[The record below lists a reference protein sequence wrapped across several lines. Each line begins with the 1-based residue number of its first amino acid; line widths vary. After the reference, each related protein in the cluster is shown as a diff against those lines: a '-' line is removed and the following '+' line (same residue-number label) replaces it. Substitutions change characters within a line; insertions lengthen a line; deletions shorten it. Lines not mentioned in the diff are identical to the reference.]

1 MRHHK
6 ATMQKY
12 NTYKEEQRDDT
23 PCNRGGDTT
32 TTTPSTPSSIQKT
45 DIGVW
50 GTLFSPEKSVPS
62 CQSNYMIP
70 DDGMTTSPITTT
82 PGGVP
87 SYGNTREEDNK
98 GINHHSFGNMSK
110 GMIRTFQTTVQNNTR
125 SEQMMPES
133 SPISPK
139 LQSRLSRAAM
149 ETTRIANAVHHL
161 AIVDGVSDKL
171 SSVNDKLGSV
181 MRSGTASLSSF
192 TSRAGGGDTKLYNT
206 SCSDSGSSGRDSIYN
221 TPPRTR
227 GSTVSASEVVNTSAQ
242 KVMNVFKRQNTY
254 PVFGNGHAENTDN
267 NIKGAK
273 DVSFDY
279 QLMKD
284 NE

>member
-1 MRHHK
+1 M
-6 ATMQKY
+6 
-12 NTYKEEQRDDT
+12 EEQRDDA
-23 PCNRGGDTT
+23 PCHRGGDTT
-32 TTTPSTPSSIQKT
+32 ITPTTPSSIPKT

-70 DDGMTTSPITTT
+70 DDGMATSTR
-82 PGGVP
+82 GVP

-98 GINHHSFGNMSK
+98 GVNHSFGNMSK

-125 SEQMMPES
+125 SEQMMPEN
-133 SPISPK
+133 SPVSPK
-139 LQSRLSRAAM
+139 FQSRLSRAAM
-149 ETTRIANAVHHL
+149 ETSRIANAVQHS

-181 MRSGTASLSSF
+181 MRSGSASLSSF
-192 TSRAGGGDTKLYNT
+192 TSRAGGGETKLYNT
-206 SCSDSGSSGRDSIYN
+206 SCSDSGSDRGIYN
-221 TPPRTR
+221 TPPRTW
-227 GSTVSASEVVNTSAQ
+227 GSAVSASEVVNTSAQ
-242 KVMNVFKRQNTY
+242 KVMKVFKRQNTY
-254 PVFGNGHAENTDN
+254 PVFGDGHAENTDN
-267 NIKGAK
+267 NMKGVK
-273 DVSFDY
+273 EVSFDY

>member
-1 MRHHK
+1 M
-6 ATMQKY
+6 
-12 NTYKEEQRDDT
+12 EEQRDDD
-23 PCNRGGDTT
+23 PCHRGGESTAT
-32 TTTPSTPSSIQKT
+32 TPSSIPKT

-70 DDGMTTSPITTT
+70 DDGMTTSTTTST

-87 SYGNTREEDNK
+87 TYGNTREEDNR
-98 GINHHSFGNMSK
+98 GINHHSFGYMSK
-110 GMIRTFQTTVQNNTR
+110 GMIRTFQSTVQNNTR

-133 SPISPK
+133 SPISPQF
-139 LQSRLSRAAM
+139 QSRLSRAAM
-149 ETTRIANAVHHL
+149 ETSRLANAVQHS

-192 TSRAGGGDTKLYNT
+192 TSRASGGGETKLYNT
-206 SCSDSGSSGRDSIYN
+206 SCSDSSGTDRGIYN
-221 TPPRTR
+221 TPPRTW
-227 GSTVSASEVVNTSAQ
+227 GSNVSASEVVNTSAQ

-254 PVFGNGHAENTDN
+254 PVFGDGHAENTDSN
-267 NIKGAK
+267 NMKGAK
-273 DVSFDY
+273 EVSFDY

>member
-1 MRHHK
+1 M
-6 ATMQKY
+6 
-12 NTYKEEQRDDT
+12 EEQRDDT
-23 PCNRGGDTT
+23 PCHRGGDTT
-32 TTTPSTPSSIQKT
+32 TTTPATPSSIPKT

-62 CQSNYMIP
+62 CQSNYMFP
-70 DDGMTTSPITTT
+70 DDGMTTSTPTTST
-82 PGGVP
+82 GGVP
-87 SYGNTREEDNK
+87 SYGNTREEDNI
-98 GINHHSFGNMSK
+98 GVNHHSFGNMSK
-110 GMIRTFQTTVQNNTR
+110 GMIRTFQNTVQNNAR

-133 SPISPK
+133 SPISPQF
-139 LQSRLSRAAM
+139 QSRLSRAAM
-149 ETTRIANAVHHL
+149 ETSRLANAVQHS

-192 TSRAGGGDTKLYNT
+192 TSRAAAGGDTTKLYNT
-206 SCSDSGSSGRDSIYN
+206 SCSDSGSDRGIYN
-221 TPPRTR
+221 TPPRTW

-242 KVMNVFKRQNTY
+242 KVMKVFKRQNTY
-254 PVFGNGHAENTDN
+254 PVFGDGHAENTDSN
-267 NIKGAK
+267 MKGTK
-273 DVSFDY
+273 EVSFDY